1 MVSGCCC
8 AGAMPTDRPGRGPDA
23 AVRGRGS
30 PGRRPRSMSMP
41 PLPWPQIRHA
51 ATGRYGQEV
60 FRHLDKV
67 MLHAVGV
74 ADSKADKP
82 RPKGGSDLVILP
94 R

>member
-1 MVSGCCC
+1 M
-8 AGAMPTDRPGRGPDA
+8 
-23 AVRGRGS
+23 
-30 PGRRPRSMSMP
+30 SMS

-82 RPKGGSDLVILP
+82 RPKGGQIWSFFPDDEKAKSWAAKKHPEGYECVVFTSMVVK
-94 R
+94 

>member
-1 MVSGCCC
+1 
-8 AGAMPTDRPGRGPDA
+8 
-23 AVRGRGS
+23 
-30 PGRRPRSMSMP
+30 MSMP

-94 R
+94 RWREGQELGGQEASWGLRMCRFHVHGRQV